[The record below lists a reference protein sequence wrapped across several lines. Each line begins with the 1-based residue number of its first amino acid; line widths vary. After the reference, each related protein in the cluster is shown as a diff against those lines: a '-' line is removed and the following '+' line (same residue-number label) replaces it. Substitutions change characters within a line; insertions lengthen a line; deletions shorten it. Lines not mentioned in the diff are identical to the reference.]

1 MNKILIIICLF
12 LGVTTVSAQR
22 LKKQTITMEEFKQ
35 EVRENL
41 HLDYSM
47 SDYSISKIDSTVI
60 GKHLASILNNLCK
73 NYQQYVYLGKLSIIQ
88 SNQIEGIN
96 YCRIKKMK
104 LHSVSKHGN
113 EIDIL
118 FSTVLEPNC
127 LNLKK
132 STLRFH
138 FIDGI
143 SEDLATN
150 ELFNT
155 LCKYTKEEI

>member
-1 MNKILIIICLF
+1 MKKILIILCLF
-12 LGVTTVSAQR
+12 LGINAVSAQR
-22 LKKQTITMEEFKQ
+22 LKKQTVTKEEYEQ

-41 HLDYSM
+41 NLDYSM

-88 SNQIEGIN
+88 SNQVEGLN
-96 YCRIKKMK
+96 YCRIKKMEF
-104 LHSVSKHGN
+104 HSASKRGN
-113 EIDIL
+113 EITIL

-138 FIDGI
+138 FADGI
-143 SEDLATN
+143 SEDIGTN

-155 LCKYTKEEI
+155 LCRYTKE

>member
-1 MNKILIIICLF
+1 MKNILIIICLF

-22 LKKQTITMEEFKQ
+22 LKKQTITKEEYEQ
-35 EVRENL
+35 EIRENL

-47 SDYSISKIDSTVI
+47 SDYSISEIDSTVI
-60 GKHLASILNNLCK
+60 GTRLANILTNLCK

-104 LHSVSKHGN
+104 LHSVSKQRN
-113 EIDIL
+113 EITIL